1 MNYIYILYEP
11 RSILLLASIIIYAY
25 ILNYFMHMQDASMYL
40 AFMYVLRVLVVLIPT
55 CLKKRTLEYDLIIQV
70 LNFLLRFQTHS

>member
-25 ILNYFMHMQDASMYL
+25 ILNYFMHMQDASMYMHSC
-40 AFMYVLRVLVVLIPT
+40 MYYEYSRSINTNVLEKTYSTV
-55 CLKKRTLEYDLIIQV
+55 
-70 LNFLLRFQTHS
+70 